1 MPDARV
7 VATEILLAVMRGDE
21 DGAMRLLDQELTESD
36 RDALVTHARRVAEL
50 ADGRNRCPLCGGWA
64 ADGEAVVVDLGSG
77 ANGSGSRWRWHRACH
92 EVDLSRRASAGDRR
106 AQMMLVRQAARRLTG
121 T

>member
-21 DGAMRLLDQELTESD
+21 DDALRLLDQVLTENE
-36 RDALVTHARRVAEL
+36 RTALAGHARRLTDL
-50 ADGRNRCPLCGGWA
+50 ADRRKRCPMCGGWA
-64 ADGEAVVVDLGSG
+64 ADEEAVLVDLGSG
-77 ANGSGSRWRWHRACH
+77 ADGAGSRWRWHRACH

-106 AQMMLVRQAARRLTG
+106 AQMLLVRRAASRLSG
-121 T
+121 